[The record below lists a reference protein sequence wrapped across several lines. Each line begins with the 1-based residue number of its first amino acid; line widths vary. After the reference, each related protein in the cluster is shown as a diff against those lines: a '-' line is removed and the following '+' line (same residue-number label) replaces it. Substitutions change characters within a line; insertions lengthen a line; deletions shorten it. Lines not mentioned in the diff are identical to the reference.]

1 MKKNRNLK
9 NNFSNIE
16 FKTLSQLKNTV
27 FKTINYKYINNP
39 QKETPLISK
48 KQLDKIFNKK
58 TISKSKL
65 KKYSYLKA
73 YKKTFSFL
81 EKNTNLDSD
90 SLKKL
95 TSRISN
101 ASLLKKQKQAIF
113 DNWEFKDNKIFIQNY
128 KNLLKINSIIEKNNY
143 DVFRNSRIL
152 TNNLGQRFSF
162 KEVIAPTK
170 NYVSKIRSNLISID
184 ADLLSYF
191 ANKKNLKKLEEVL
204 TTRFKQ
210 ESHWG
215 RINTFNFDFTSIDF
229 RASKDEIIRHINEV
243 EANYYDKTGKY
254 EFVNTRYFSWKLEY
268 IESATYIIRDFSLRD
283 DNSFKELIDY
293 LETIYILGRD
303 PIEIENMLKEEI
315 VNDLNGYDNDLAQAF
330 LGIWEHDYSIGDRL
344 FEFEWQTLKQD
355 MIKTAMMF
363 KQHLQMIIKKWYK
376 I

>member
-48 KQLDKIFNKK
+48 KQLDKLFNKK

-73 YKKTFSFL
+73 YKKTLGFL

-90 SLKKL
+90 SIKKL

-101 ASLLKKQKQAIF
+101 ATLLKKQKQAIF

-170 NYVSKIRSNLISID
+170 NYVNKIRSNLISID

-210 ESHWG
+210 ESQWG
-215 RINTFNFDFTSIDF
+215 RINTFNFDFTSINF

-283 DNSFKELIDY
+283 DNAFEELIDY
-293 LETIYILGRD
+293 IETIYILGRD

-315 VNDLNGYDNDLAQAF
+315 GNDLNGYDNDLAQVF

-344 FEFEWQTLKQD
+344 FELEWQTLKQD
-355 MIKTAMMF
+355 MIKTTMMF
-363 KQHLQMIIKKWYK
+363 KQHLQMIIKKWN

>member
-48 KQLDKIFNKK
+48 KQLDKLFNKK

-210 ESHWG
+210 ESQWG

-254 EFVNTRYFSWKLEY
+254 EFVNTRYFSWRLEY
-268 IESATYIIRDFSLRD
+268 IESATYIIRDFSIRD
-283 DNSFKELIDY
+283 DNTFEELIDY

-315 VNDLNGYDNDLAQAF
+315 RNDLSGYDNDIAQAF
-330 LGIWEHDYSIGDRL
+330 LGIWEYDYSIGDRL

-363 KQHLQMIIKKWYK
+363 RQHLQMIIKKWN